1 MIIETNLVDLSK
13 VTLDN
18 PSTWNERIKYEIPRQ
33 WGINKRKSKTKTKI
47 FKTEEEK
54 IQHIKEYQHNYYM
67 QVTKIKRKQKRGV
80 LDVK

>member
-1 MIIETNLVDLSK
+1 MIRESNLVDLSR

-18 PSTWNERIKYEIPRQ
+18 PSIWNERIKYEIPRQ
-33 WGINKRKSKTKTKI
+33 WGINKIKSKTKI
-47 FKTEEEK
+47 AKTEEEK

-67 QVTKIKRKQKRGV
+67 QVTKVKRKQKRGV

>member
-1 MIIETNLVDLSK
+1 MIRESNLVDLGK

-33 WGINKRKSKTKTKI
+33 WGINKIKLKTKTK
-47 FKTEEEK
+47 TEEERK
-54 IQHIKEYQHNYYM
+54 QHIKKYQHNYYM

>member
-1 MIIETNLVDLSK
+1 MIRETNLVDLSK

-33 WGINKRKSKTKTKI
+33 YGINKIKSKNRTKI

-54 IQHIKEYQHNYYM
+54 IKHIKEYQHNYYM
-67 QVTKIKRKQKRGV
+67 QVTKIKRKQNRGI

>member
-1 MIIETNLVDLSK
+1 MIRETNLVDLSK

-33 WGINKRKSKTKTKI
+33 WGINKIKSRTKITKTD
-47 FKTEEEK
+47 EERK
-54 IQHIKEYQHNYYM
+54 QHIKEYQHNYYM